1 MTTSSP
7 HLINIDGPCRTTK
20 EWERVAQEAH
30 FNLTRMAAMC
40 GLSPRQLQRIFKS
53 QLRCTPTRWL
63 RELRCRLAKRLILQG
78 YTSKA
83 AAAELKYSTISHFCR
98 EFKKVFGASP
108 QSFAP
113 GGVRFPWDR

>member
-1 MTTSSP
+1 MKTSSP
-7 HLINIDGPCRTTK
+7 QQVNVDSPCLTTE
-20 EWERVAQEAH
+20 EWERIAQAAEFSQAK
-30 FNLTRMAAMC
+30 MASIC
-40 GLSPRQLQRIFKS
+40 GMSQRQLQRVFKS
-53 QLRCTPTRWL
+53 ELRCTPTQWL

-78 YTSKA
+78 YSSKA